1 MSKLTELTK
10 AEREKFDRRWD
21 TVIQYL
27 QDNPEILLDDPD
39 GWNTC
44 YECHSNLDDRLGDEL
59 RQLVIR

>member
-1 MSKLTELTK
+1 MSKLTELTE
-10 AEREKFDRRWD
+10 AERDRFNRRWD
-21 TVIQYL
+21 TVIQHL

-44 YECHSNLDDRLGDEL
+44 YECNASLDDRLGDEL